1 VVDRRRYPANTLRGT
16 APMKDRPR
24 GLPQVYRGGA
34 RHSLRDLYDADH
46 AEGGSGGKFRWF
58 LSTCL
63 AGAVGAF
70 AIFVIIAGSTEQ
82 DDSADGLVPALKRLQ
97 EGATTPLL
105 MPQVK
110 RVAGLNWAVPKTDK
124 LQISAG
130 TTSTR
135 YVIHES
141 VKVRRDGRVYIQAK
155 PFLRVVARLAP
166 VPDEYLDV
174 IPPFNP
180 FKLYADVNP
189 IGASEHNPLGEAA
202 RKGVK
207 VKVVELIGGTLPE
220 EDGQE
225 LDTREVIDLVR
236 RVQLEQ
242 AVTSADPEISGDAV
256 ASDDDAVG
264 STGRSTSANTTVLVK
279 SVIEKEVAHDDLE
292 GSKYIVVKV
301 GKQET
306 LAGLLAR
313 HGADDWQVE
322 AMIEAAASVFP
333 AGSLAEGHE
342 IHFTLLPSLTKPG
355 ETEPTSFSIFTEGH
369 EHLVS
374 VRRNDTG
381 EFVASREPATSAV
394 NLRISDSD
402 GASESG
408 SNSRASSLYGSIYHA
423 GLLQRVPPET
433 LVEILRIHAYELD
446 FGQRVRAGDS
456 VEFFFDFADENVTD
470 GPPGELL
477 FTQITSGGVVSRFY
491 RFRTSDGEVDYYDD
505 QGNNSKQFLMRK
517 PVRGSDVRLT
527 SGFGMR
533 FHPLLNRQRMHGG
546 VDWAAPPGTPI
557 LAAGRGTIE
566 FAGRNGQYG
575 NYVRIRHANGYH
587 TSYAHMSRI
596 ARGVKE
602 GVQVRQGQV
611 IGYIG
616 TTGLSSGPHLHFEVL
631 VNKRRVDPMSIQVP
645 QERQLTGREL
655 AEFQRERAR
664 IDELI
669 RRAPVMT
676 SSR

>member
-1 VVDRRRYPANTLRGT
+1 MVDRRRYPANTIRGSV
-16 APMKDRPR
+16 PLKDRPR
-24 GLPQVYRGGA
+24 GLPQVYRGGV
-34 RHSLRDLYDADH
+34 RHALRDLYDADH
-46 AEGGSGGKFRWF
+46 ADGGTGGKFRWL

-97 EGATTPLL
+97 EGASTPLL
-105 MPQVK
+105 IPQMK
-110 RVAGLNWAVPKTDK
+110 KTTGLNWAVPKADK
-124 LQISAG
+124 LQISSG

-141 VKVRRDGRVYIQAK
+141 VKQRREGRVYIQAK

-166 VPDEYLDV
+166 VPEQYLDV
-174 IPPFNP
+174 VPPFNP
-180 FKLYADVNP
+180 FKLYADSNP
-189 IGASEHNPLGEAA
+189 VGSEEGAHGEAV
-202 RKGVK
+202 RKDVK
-207 VKVVELIGGTLPE
+207 IKVVELIGGVLPD
-220 EDGQE
+220 EDHQE
-225 LDTREVIDLVR
+225 LETREVVDLVR
-236 RVQLEQ
+236 RVQSEEALE
-242 AVTSADPEISGDAV
+242 SADAEITADIAQADNDLNSAG
-256 ASDDDAVG
+256 G
-264 STGRSTSANTTVLVK
+264 SPAANTTVLAK
-279 SVIEKEVAHDDLE
+279 SVIEKDYAQDDLE
-292 GSKYIVVKV
+292 GAKHIVVKV

-306 LAGLLAR
+306 LSGLLAR
-313 HGADDWQVE
+313 NGADDWLVD
-322 AMIEAAASVFP
+322 AMMEAARTIFTGNA
-333 AGSLAEGHE
+333 LTEGQEVHL
-342 IHFTLLPSLTKPG
+342 TLLPSLTTPG
-355 ETEPTSFSIFTEGH
+355 EAEPTSFSLFTEGH

-374 VRRNDTG
+374 VQRNATG
-381 EFVASREPATSAV
+381 EFVASKEATGGGVDLRIATS
-394 NLRISDSD
+394 DD
-402 GASESG
+402 EKSG
-408 SNSRASSLYGSIYHA
+408 SKSSRASSLYGAVYHA
-423 GLLQRVPPET
+423 GLLQHVSSET
-433 LVEILRIHAYELD
+433 LSEIMRIHAYEVD

-456 VEFFFDFADENVTD
+456 VEFFFDFADENVAD

-477 FTQITSGGVVSRFY
+477 FTQITSGGEVSRFY
-491 RFRTSDGEVDYYDD
+491 RYRTSDGEIDYYDD
-505 QGNNSKQFLMRK
+505 QGNNSKKFLMRK

-533 FHPLLNRQRMHGG
+533 HHPLLNRQRMHGG
-546 VDWAAPPGTPI
+546 VDWASPPGTPI

-566 FAGRNGQYG
+566 FAARNGQYG

-587 TSYAHMSRI
+587 TSYAHMQKF

-602 GVQVRQGQV
+602 GVSVRQGQV

-645 QERQLTGREL
+645 QERQLSGREL

>member
-1 VVDRRRYPANTLRGT
+1 MVDRRRYPANTIRGSV
-16 APMKDRPR
+16 PLKDRPR
-24 GLPQVYRGGA
+24 GLPQVYRGGV
-34 RHSLRDLYDADH
+34 RHALRDLYDADH
-46 AEGGSGGKFRWF
+46 ADGGTGGKFRWL

-97 EGATTPLL
+97 EGASTPLL
-105 MPQVK
+105 IPQMK
-110 RVAGLNWAVPKTDK
+110 KTAGLNWAVPKADK
-124 LQISAG
+124 LQISSG

-141 VKVRRDGRVYIQAK
+141 VKQRREGRVYIQAK

-166 VPDEYLDV
+166 VPEQYLDV
-174 IPPFNP
+174 VPPFNP
-180 FKLYADVNP
+180 FKLYADSNP
-189 IGASEHNPLGEAA
+189 IGSSREGAHGETV
-202 RKGVK
+202 RKDVK
-207 VKVVELIGGTLPE
+207 IKVVELIGGVLPD
-220 EDGQE
+220 EDKQE
-225 LDTREVIDLVR
+225 LEAREVVDLVR
-236 RVQLEQ
+236 RVQSEEALEKADAEINADIAQ
-242 AVTSADPEISGDAV
+242 ADNDLNSA
-256 ASDDDAVG
+256 G
-264 STGRSTSANTTVLVK
+264 STPAAYTTVLAK
-279 SVIEKEVAHDDLE
+279 SVIEKDYAQDDLE
-292 GSKYIVVKV
+292 GAKHIVVKV

-313 HGADDWQVE
+313 NGADNWLVD
-322 AMIEAAASVFP
+322 AMMEAARPVFSGN
-333 AGSLAEGHE
+333 ALSEGQE
-342 IHFTLLPSLTKPG
+342 IHITLLPSLTTPG
-355 ETEPTSFSIFTEGH
+355 EVEPTSFSLFTEGH

-374 VRRNDTG
+374 VQRNATG
-381 EFVASREPATSAV
+381 EFVASKEPTAGGV
-394 NLRISDSD
+394 NLRIVTSDD
-402 GASESG
+402 DKSG
-408 SNSRASSLYGSIYHA
+408 SKSSRASSLYGSVYHA
-423 GLLQRVPPET
+423 GLLQHVLPET
-433 LVEILRIHAYELD
+433 LSEIMRIHAYEVD

-456 VEFFFDFADENVTD
+456 VEFFFDFPDENVTD

-477 FTQITSGGVVSRFY
+477 FTQITSGGEVSRFY
-491 RFRTSDGEVDYYDD
+491 RFRTSDGEIDYYDD
-505 QGNNSKQFLMRK
+505 QGNNSKKFLMRR

-533 FHPLLNRQRMHGG
+533 HHPLLNRQRMHSG
-546 VDWAAPPGTPI
+546 VDWASPPGTPI

-566 FAGRNGQYG
+566 FAARNGQYG

-587 TSYAHMSRI
+587 TSYAHMQKF

>member
-1 VVDRRRYPANTLRGT
+1 MVDRRRYPANTVKGT
-16 APMKDRPR
+16 LPLKDRPR
-24 GLPQVYRGGA
+24 GLPQVYRSR
-34 RHSLRDLYDADH
+34 RHTLRDLYDADH
-46 AEGGSGGKFRWF
+46 ADGGRGGKFRWL

-70 AIFVIIAGSTEQ
+70 AIFVVIAGSTEQ
-82 DDSADGLVPALKRLQ
+82 EDSADGLVPALKRLQ
-97 EGATTPLL
+97 EGASTPLL
-105 MPQVK
+105 IPQMK
-110 RVAGLNWAVPKTDK
+110 RAMGLNWSVPKTDK

-141 VKVRRDGRVYIQAK
+141 VKQRRDGRVYIHAK

-166 VPDEYLDV
+166 VPDQYLDV

-189 IGASEHNPLGEAA
+189 IASGQEGNGETA
-202 RKGVK
+202 RKDVK
-207 VKVVELIGGTLPE
+207 IKVVELIGGTLPE

-225 LDTREVIDLVR
+225 LDAREVLDLVR
-236 RVQLEQ
+236 RAQLEQ
-242 AVTSADPEISGDAV
+242 ALSAQFAAAADESLAETDESADPNAP
-256 ASDDDAVG
+256 A
-264 STGRSTSANTTVLVK
+264 ANTTILAK
-279 SVIEKEVAHDDLE
+279 SVFEKDIAQDDLE
-292 GSKYIVVKV
+292 GTKYIIVKV
-301 GKQET
+301 GKQDT
-306 LAGLLAR
+306 LEGLLAR
-313 HGADDWQVE
+313 NGADDWQVE
-322 AMIEAAASVFP
+322 AMLEAASSIFP
-333 AGSLAEGHE
+333 AGRLAEGHE
-342 IHFTLLPSLTKPG
+342 VHFTLLPSLTKPG
-355 ETEPTSFSIFTEGH
+355 EVEPTSFSIFREGH

-374 VRRNDTG
+374 VRRNDSG
-381 EFVASREPATSAV
+381 EFVASKEPAASAV
-394 NLRISDSD
+394 NLRIAESD
-402 GASESG
+402 GDGGKSKS
-408 SNSRASSLYGSIYHA
+408 SRASSLYGSVYHA
-423 GLLQRVPPET
+423 GLLQHVPPET
-433 LVEILRIHAYELD
+433 IAEILRVHAYEID

-477 FTQITSGGVVSRFY
+477 YTQITSGGEVSRFY
-491 RFRTSDGEVDYYDD
+491 RYRTSDGEFDYYDEH
-505 QGNNSKQFLMRK
+505 GNNSKKFLMRK
-517 PVRGSDVRLT
+517 PVRGAHVRLT
-527 SGFGMR
+527 SGYGMR
-533 FHPLLNRQRMHGG
+533 FHPLLNRKRMHSG
-546 VDWAAPPGTPI
+546 VDWASPTGTPI

-566 FAGRNGQYG
+566 FAARNGQYG

-587 TSYAHMSRI
+587 TSYAHMSKF

>member
-1 VVDRRRYPANTLRGT
+1 MVDRRRYPANTLKGT
-16 APMKDRPR
+16 APLKDRPR

-46 AEGGSGGKFRWF
+46 ADGGGGGKFRWF

-105 MPQVK
+105 MPQIK

-141 VKVRRDGRVYIQAK
+141 IKQRRDGRVYIQAK

-166 VPDEYLDV
+166 VPDEYLDAV
-174 IPPFNP
+174 PPFNP

-189 IGASEHNPLGEAA
+189 ITSGENSPLGEGA
-202 RKGVK
+202 RKDVK

-225 LDTREVIDLVR
+225 LDTREVTDFVR

-242 AVTSADPEISGDAV
+242 ALKHADAEAPDAPTADLDGGGASRSA
-256 ASDDDAVG
+256 
-264 STGRSTSANTTVLVK
+264 SANTTVLAK
-279 SVIEKEVAHDDLE
+279 SVIEKEFAQDDLE
-292 GSKYIVVKV
+292 GAKYIIVKV
-301 GKQET
+301 GKQES

-313 HGADDWQVE
+313 NGADDWQVE

-333 AGSLAEGHE
+333 ASSLAEGQE
-342 IHFTLLPSLTKPG
+342 VHFTLLPSLTKPG

-381 EFVASREPATSAV
+381 EFVASREPATSSV
-394 NLRISDSD
+394 NLRISDST
-402 GASESG
+402 GSSESG
-408 SNSRASSLYGSIYHA
+408 GSSRASSLYGSVYHA

-433 LVEILRIHAYELD
+433 LSEILRIHAYELD

-477 FTQITSGGVVSRFY
+477 FSQIISGGVVSRFY
-491 RFRTSDGEVDYYDD
+491 RYRTSDGEYDYYDD

-527 SGFGMR
+527 SGYGMR
-533 FHPLLNRQRMHGG
+533 FHPLLNRQRMHSG

-566 FAGRNGQYG
+566 FAARNGQYG

-587 TSYAHMSRI
+587 TSYAHMSRF

-676 SSR
+676 TSR

>member
-1 VVDRRRYPANTLRGT
+1 MVDRRRYPANTVKGT
-16 APMKDRPR
+16 APLKDRPR

-46 AEGGSGGKFRWF
+46 ADGGGGGKFRWF

-124 LQISAG
+124 LQISTG

-141 VKVRRDGRVYIQAK
+141 VKQRRDGRVYIQAK

-166 VPDEYLDV
+166 VPDDYLDV
-174 IPPFNP
+174 VPPFNP

-189 IGASEHNPLGEAA
+189 IASGENSPLGEGA
-202 RKGVK
+202 RKDVK

-225 LDTREVIDLVR
+225 LDTREVTDFVR

-242 AVTSADPEISGDAV
+242 ALKNSDPEVSADALPADGGAGG
-256 ASDDDAVG
+256 AS
-264 STGRSTSANTTVLVK
+264 RSPSANTTVLAK
-279 SVIEKEVAHDDLE
+279 SVIEKEFAQDDLE
-292 GSKYIVVKV
+292 GSKYIIVKV

-313 HGADDWQVE
+313 NGADDWQVE
-322 AMIEAAASVFP
+322 AMIEAAGSVFP
-333 AGSLAEGHE
+333 ASSLAEGHE

-381 EFVASREPATSAV
+381 EFVASREPAASSV
-394 NLRISDSD
+394 NLRISDSE
-402 GASESG
+402 GSGESG
-408 SNSRASSLYGSIYHA
+408 SSRASSLYGSVYYA

-433 LVEILRIHAYELD
+433 LSEILRIHAYELD

-477 FTQITSGGVVSRFY
+477 FSQIISGGVVSRFY
-491 RFRTSDGEVDYYDD
+491 RYRTSDGEYDYYDD
-505 QGNNSKQFLMRK
+505 HGNNSKQFLMRK

-527 SGFGMR
+527 SGYGMR

-546 VDWAAPPGTPI
+546 VDWAAPTGTPI

-566 FAGRNGQYG
+566 FAARNGQYG

-587 TSYAHMSRI
+587 TSYAHMSRF

-655 AEFQRERAR
+655 ADFQRERTR

-676 SSR
+676 TSR

>member
-1 VVDRRRYPANTLRGT
+1 MGDRRRYPVSTARGT
-16 APMKDRPR
+16 PPLKDRPR
-24 GLPQVYRGGA
+24 GLPQVYRSGVRRYA
-34 RHSLRDLYDADH
+34 LRDLYDADH
-46 AEGGSGGKFRWF
+46 AEGGRGGKFRWL

-97 EGATTPLL
+97 EGASAPLL
-105 MPQVK
+105 IPQAK
-110 RVAGLNWAVPKTDK
+110 RTAGLNWSVPKTDK
-124 LQISAG
+124 LQISSG

-141 VKVRRDGRVYIQAK
+141 VKQRRDGRVYIQAK

-166 VPDEYLDV
+166 VPEEYQDV

-180 FKLYADVNP
+180 YKLYADASPV
-189 IGASEHNPLGEAA
+189 GAGEQGAGEST
-202 RKGVK
+202 RKDVK
-207 VKVVELIGGTLPE
+207 IKVVELIGGTLPG

-225 LDTREVIDLVR
+225 LDNREVVDLIR
-236 RVQLEQ
+236 RVQTEQ
-242 AVTSADPEISGDAV
+242 ALTAQFAASADAQQSEDGEAGTDAPE
-256 ASDDDAVG
+256 
-264 STGRSTSANTTVLVK
+264 ANTTVLAK
-279 SVIEKEVAHDDLE
+279 SVFEKSFTQDDLE
-292 GSKYIVVKV
+292 GAKHIVVKV

-306 LAGLLAR
+306 LQTLLAR
-313 HGADDWQVE
+313 NGADDWQTE
-322 AMIEAAASVFP
+322 AMIEAAVHILP
-333 AGSLAEGHE
+333 DGRLTEGQE
-342 IHFTLLPSLTKPG
+342 VHFTMLPSLTKPG
-355 ETEPTSFSIFTEGH
+355 EVEPTSFSIFTESH
-369 EHLVS
+369 EHVVS

-381 EFVASREPATSAV
+381 EFVASREPATGAI
-394 NLRISDSD
+394 NLRISDGDSD
-402 GASESG
+402 DDGNSG
-408 SNSRASSLYGSIYHA
+408 RTSSLYGSVYHA
-423 GLLQRVPPET
+423 GLLQNVPPET
-433 LVEILRIHAYELD
+433 IQEILRVHAYDID
-446 FGQRVRAGDS
+446 FGHRVRAGDS
-456 VEFFFDFADENVTD
+456 VEFFFDFASENVAD
-470 GPPGELL
+470 GAPGELL
-477 FTQITSGGVVSRFY
+477 YTQITSGGIISKFY
-491 RFRTSDGEVDYYDD
+491 RFRTGDGEIDYYDEH
-505 QGNNSKQFLMRK
+505 GNNSKQFLMRK
-517 PVRGSDVRLT
+517 PVRGADVRLT

-533 FHPLLNRQRMHGG
+533 YHPLLNRPRMHGG
-546 VDWAAPPGTPI
+546 VDWASPPGTPI

-566 FAGRNGQYG
+566 FAARNGQYG

-587 TSYAHMSRI
+587 TSYAHMQRF

-602 GVQVRQGQV
+602 GAQVRQGQV

-645 QERQLTGREL
+645 HERQLTGRDL

-664 IDELI
+664 VDELI